1 MKALTKILLA
11 LTAAAV
17 LSVVY
22 PASVQAVPTT
32 YKYTGNP
39 FTFASPPYSTS
50 DFVTA
55 MVTLASP
62 LGPNMPLT
70 MVTPL
75 AFSLSDG
82 QQTITNLNATSFT
95 FQFATG
101 PTGMILN
108 WDIRVFGAPGFR
120 IFTVNTPDFIE
131 DIGAMPIPGATPF
144 NQNSPGRWTT
154 VGAVSDAGSTLS
166 LMTLTLMA
174 LGLVARRFQRAA
186 T

>member
-1 MKALTKILLA
+1 MKALPKILLA
-11 LTAAAV
+11 VTAVAAF
-17 LSVVY
+17 SVAY

-32 YKYTGNP
+32 YNYTGNP

-55 MVTLASP
+55 MVTLSSP

-75 AFSLSDG
+75 AFSLFDG
-82 QQTITNLNATSFT
+82 LQTITNLNATSST

-120 IFTVNTPDFIE
+120 IFTSNVPGFIE
-131 DIGAMPIPGATPF
+131 DLGAMPIPGATPF
-144 NQNSPGRWTT
+144 NQNSPGTWST
-154 VGAVSDAGSTLS
+154 VGAVADTGSLI
-166 LMTLTLMA
+166 TLTLMA
-174 LGLVARRFQRAA
+174 LGVVAWQFKRAA
-186 T
+186 A